1 MDLAEV
7 GYVSKTHGVKGQL
20 VIIQSQNFTED
31 DVKVVFLEV
40 NGSKV
45 PYFVLDFKNVGNN
58 LIVSFE
64 DVENVEKAKLLCG
77 KALFIEKR
85 FIEEEE
91 PEDNW
96 LGFEL
101 IDQKYG
107 SLGTIKEVADNGQQ
121 LILTLNFKSKE
132 VILPMVDDFIEKI
145 DLEAHKVWYS
155 APDGL
160 IDIYLNSE
168 Q

>member
-7 GYVSKTHGVKGQL
+7 GYLSKTHGVKGQL
-20 VIIQSQNFTED
+20 VLKQSQNFCED

-40 NGSKV
+40 NGNKV
-45 PYFVLDFKNVGNN
+45 PYFVLDFKSAGNN

-64 DVENVEKAKLLCG
+64 EVETVEKARLLCG

-101 IDQKYG
+101 IDKQYG
-107 SLGTIKEVADNGQQ
+107 SLGNITEVADNGQQ
-121 LILTLNFKSKE
+121 LILTLNYNSKE
-132 VILPMVDDFIEKI
+132 VILPMVDDFVEKI
-145 DLEAHKVWYS
+145 DMEANKIWYS
-155 APDGL
+155 APEGL